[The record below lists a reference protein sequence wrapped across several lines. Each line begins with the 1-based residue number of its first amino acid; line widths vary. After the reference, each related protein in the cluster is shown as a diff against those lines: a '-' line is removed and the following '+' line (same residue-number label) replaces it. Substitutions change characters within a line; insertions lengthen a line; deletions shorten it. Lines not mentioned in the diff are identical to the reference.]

1 MRIDGEIDPD
11 HPLAELLDTGNSLLT
26 GVALRRLTAQHLE
39 LAGEAFWLKDR
50 GADGAP
56 AAFYPLPPTW
66 VLDLPGGADGA
77 YRIALPAGRQVL
89 VPAADIVCFRDPD
102 PRNPYGRGLGT
113 AGALADELALDEA
126 TARFL
131 AAFFENHARP
141 DLIVTGT
148 REAPLSEDGARRLA
162 EVWDGRHRG
171 AARAHRPFF
180 TSGALD
186 IHELGGSFQTQ
197 HLVDLRRFS
206 RDAVVQAYGLPPE
219 KLGILAASNRATIEA
234 SDLIFAKDVLLPRL
248 ELMRAALQRD
258 LEADWPGVEI
268 GYDSPVAADRAFQL
282 QVMTAAPDLFSPE
295 EWRALA
301 GIEGP
306 APEVLEP
313 DDERAFNSGQ
323 PRKPRGPGGGQ
334 WVVGPGGA
342 GADTPVVIPTVGGG
356 SGRGRGPQPARPTSP
371 PSTQNP
377 APAKPADPAPAKP
390 ADSAPQQP
398 RPKNAFE
405 EITDHA
411 YGLYADGIKHH
422 AYREHIG
429 EFRPMR
435 NPDAF
440 RNYAILVTQPPG
452 TAAIFPPDGTWL
464 LLNDGDDYS
473 ILACS
478 PEMARQIDA
487 RPWEEIYDAFKHYA
501 HDIGSY
507 NDRWPGRAALF
518 STLCHDHLPSA
529 ALRLDPARFCRAG
542 SGSSG

>member
-1 MRIDGEIDPD
+1 
-11 HPLAELLDTGNSLLT
+11 
-26 GVALRRLTAQHLE
+26 
-39 LAGEAFWLKDR
+39 
-50 GADGAP
+50 
-56 AAFYPLPPTW
+56 

-77 YRIALPAGRQVL
+77 YRLALPAGRQVL
-89 VPAADIVCFRDPD
+89 VPAADIVSFRDPD

-148 REAPLSEDGARRLA
+148 REAPLSEEGARRLA

-258 LEADWPGVEI
+258 LAADWPEAEI

-282 QVMTAAPDLFSPE
+282 QVMTAAPGLFSSE

-301 GIEGP
+301 GIDGP
-306 APEVLEP
+306 APEALEP
-313 DDERAFNSGQ
+313 EKAFNPSQ
-323 PRKPRGPGGGQ
+323 PRAPAGSPDGGQ
-334 WVVGPGGA
+334 WVSEDGDGVSLLA
-342 GADTPVVIPTVGGG
+342 GRRPSLG
-356 SGRGRGPQPARPTSP
+356 SRQPSPRPSPPARPERP
-371 PSTQNP
+371 PEFPP
-377 APAKPADPAPAKP
+377 APRLNSLQRERASRRIVKHAYKDHINEFPDILKDGMTESDKQSAFARYAKRVMQEAQRSRTLLRGRVAYEYRDPNGELTVVIVNRRRL
-390 ADSAPQQP
+390 DRSTMF
-398 RPKNAFE
+398 RPKN
-405 EITDHA
+405 
-411 YGLYADGIKHH
+411 
-422 AYREHIG
+422 G
-429 EFRPMR
+429 EQ
-435 NPDAF
+435 
-440 RNYAILVTQPPG
+440 Y
-452 TAAIFPPDGTWL
+452 
-464 LLNDGDDYS
+464 
-473 ILACS
+473 
-478 PEMARQIDA
+478 
-487 RPWEEIYDAFKHYA
+487 
-501 HDIGSY
+501 
-507 NDRWPGRAALF
+507 
-518 STLCHDHLPSA
+518 
-529 ALRLDPARFCRAG
+529 LRDLE
-542 SGSSG
+542 